1 MRVDK
6 SPTLREEGVEDM
18 ESLFLRPI
26 DAAKLL
32 NVSRSRVYELL
43 NAGSLPATR
52 LEGRTWRI
60 PKAAIEKM
68 VADAMSGTDSESAK

>member
-1 MRVDK
+1 
-6 SPTLREEGVEDM
+6 M
-18 ESLFLRPI
+18 ESLFVRPVE
-26 DAAKLL
+26 AAKLL
-32 NVSRSRVYELL
+32 SISRSRVYELL

-68 VADAMSGTDSESAK
+68 VTDAMSGTDSEPAK